1 MCRCAPRA
9 CARETNRSGRL
20 SAVSSTPDSA
30 PAEPLQDPAAPA
42 AAAADDAADAGRG
55 RSPGPAGDRGPLDA
69 TRLTAAAAA
78 AGMDLTVIQEIDSTN
93 AALAR
98 IARGETGDPALGGL
112 SRQWREGSEPGV
124 APHGRA
130 LVLAAERQT
139 AGRGRLDRSW
149 ESRPGAGLTVSLL
162 IRPRTAVSRLGWLP
176 MVVGTSLVATVRAV
190 AGVPAVLKWPNDVLV
205 EGGKL
210 AGILVEVVPV
220 PASAPSV
227 VIGFGLNVNAEPDEL
242 PARSTSLLLA
252 GAHPVALD
260 RTELLGRILTGLVDA
275 LAAWE
280 ADPQAARAAY
290 LAVCA
295 TIGREVRVELPDGS
309 ADIGRATDVDLEGRL
324 VVAGR
329 AYSAGDVVHLR

>member
-1 MCRCAPRA
+1 MP
-9 CARETNRSGRL
+9 
-20 SAVSSTPDSA
+20 
-30 PAEPLQDPAAPA
+30 
-42 AAAADDAADAGRG
+42 AADASLR
-55 RSPGPAGDRGPLDA
+55 RSPIPAGNRGPLDA
-69 TRLTAAAAA
+69 ARLTAAVAAV
-78 AGMDLTVIQEIDSTN
+78 GLDLTVIREIDSTN

-98 IARGETGDPALGGL
+98 IARGETSDPALAGL
-112 SRQWREGSEPGV
+112 ARQWRASP
-124 APHGRA
+124 APEDAPRGRGLA
-130 LVLAAERQT
+130 LAAERQT

-149 ESRPGAGLTVSLL
+149 VSRPGAGLTVSLL
-162 IRPRTAVSRLGWLP
+162 IQPRIAISRLGWLP
-176 MVVGTSLVATVRAV
+176 MVVGMSLVSTVRAI

-242 PARSTSLLLA
+242 PDRSTSLLLA
-252 GAHPVALD
+252 GADPAALD
-260 RTELLGRILTGLVDA
+260 RTELLERILVGLVGA

-280 ADPQAARAAY
+280 ADPQAVRVAY
-290 LAVCA
+290 LAMCA

-309 ADIGRATDVDLEGRL
+309 ADTGRATDVDPAGRL

>member
-1 MCRCAPRA
+1 MP
-9 CARETNRSGRL
+9 
-20 SAVSSTPDSA
+20 AV
-30 PAEPLQDPAAPA
+30 
-42 AAAADDAADAGRG
+42 DAFRG
-55 RSPGPAGDRGPLDA
+55 RSPSAAGDRGPLDA
-69 TRLTAAAAA
+69 ARLTAAAAA
-78 AGMDLTVIQEIDSTN
+78 AGLDLTVIQEIDSTN

-98 IARGETGDPALGGL
+98 IARGETSDPALVGL
-112 SRQWREGSEPGV
+112 SRQWRESPGPGL
-124 APHGRA
+124 APLGRA
-130 LVLAAERQT
+130 PLGRGLVLAAERQT

-149 ESRPGAGLTVSLL
+149 VSRPGAGLTVSLL

-176 MVVGTSLVATVRAV
+176 MVVGTSLVSTVRAV
-190 AGVPAVLKWPNDVLV
+190 AGVPAVLKWPNDVLA

-242 PARSTSLLLA
+242 PDRSTSLLLT
-252 GAHPVALD
+252 GAHPAALD
-260 RTELLGRILTGLVDA
+260 RTELLARILDGLVNA

-309 ADIGRATDVDLEGRL
+309 ADTGRATDVDLEGRL